1 MKFEFTLEET
11 NLVMASLGRMPY
23 ESVFQLV
30 DKIKSQ
36 AGLQLQQTQLQ
47 EPVSDPA

>member
-30 DKIKSQ
+30 DNIKSQ
-36 AGLQLQQTQLQ
+36 AGPQLQQAQLQ